1 MFITKQGQSSIDAYK
16 KYLKCMGMLSRLSSE
31 SSIPYIG
38 YREAE
43 NILCMVFGAN
53 NLSRSDCSA
62 DASKDGIGI
71 GVKTFLN
78 GNGKT
83 LQKIAEFNKDS
94 KNFRDLMPK
103 EMIYQVAELR
113 NERLR
118 STKRIHGLTQ
128 LVYHCVVRDEKKI
141 KVFECSM
148 DEINIDKIKNVTLS
162 NNSNTITFEDG
173 LNQYSFNVSKS
184 TLYKRFITEN
194 VALEIEVEIIENP
207 YKILADLLLADT
219 SKLVFSSV
227 KQDRDYVIL
236 PLFSD
241 QGGRHVPP
249 KSGLNQWNAS
259 GRRRNVN
266 EIYIPIPLWI
276 HKVFPSFFPDRDT
289 PFELLLPDGRTLSSK
304 VCQQGGKALMSNP
317 NLDLGKW
324 LLRDVMALAEG
335 ELLEYRKLET
345 LGLDSVIIYKNSSN
359 NYSIDFRPLGSYDEF
374 VENYKNKKTT

>member
-1 MFITKQGQSSIDAYK
+1 MFINKQSKKSINEYSNF
-16 KYLKCMGMLSRLSSE
+16 LKCMAMLSRLSSE
-31 SSIPYIG
+31 SAVPYIG

-43 NILCMVFGAN
+43 NILCMVFDAK

-94 KNFRDLMPK
+94 KTFRDLMPK
-103 EMIYQVAELR
+103 EMIYTIANLR

-118 STKRIHGLTQ
+118 STKRIHGLKE
-128 LVYHCVVRDEKKI
+128 LVYHCVVREEKKI
-141 KVFECSM
+141 KVFECPM
-148 DEINIDKIKNVTLS
+148 DEINIDGIKNVILS
-162 NNSNTITFEDG
+162 TNSNTITFEDG

-194 VALEIEVEIIENP
+194 VALEIEVEIVENP
-207 YKILADLLLADT
+207 YKLLADLLLKDT
-219 SKLVFSSV
+219 LELTFSPV
-227 KQDRDYVIL
+227 QHDKEYVIL

-241 QGGRHVPP
+241 QGGRHVPQ

-259 GRRRNVN
+259 GRKRNIN

-289 PFELLLPDGRTLSSK
+289 PFELHLPNGRILSSK
-304 VCQQGGKALMSNP
+304 VCQQGSKALMSNP
-317 NLDLGKW
+317 NLELGEW
-324 LLRDVMALAEG
+324 LLRDVMELSEG
-335 ELLEYRKLET
+335 ELLTYDKLEV
-345 LGLDSVIIYKNSSN
+345 LGLDSVIIYKNDEN
-359 NYSIDFRPLGSYDEF
+359 NYSIDFTQIGSYDVF
-374 VENYKNKKTT
+374 LENFKY

>member
-1 MFITKQGQSSIDAYK
+1 MFINKQSKKSINQYSNF
-16 KYLKCMGMLSRLSSE
+16 LKCMGMLSRLSSE
-31 SSIPYIG
+31 SAVPYIG

-43 NILCMVFGAN
+43 NILCMVFDAK

-83 LQKIAEFNKDS
+83 LQKVAEFNKDS
-94 KNFRDLMPK
+94 KTFRDLMPK
-103 EMIYQVAELR
+103 EMIYRIAELR

-118 STKRIHGLTQ
+118 STKRIHGLTE
-128 LVYHCVVRDEKKI
+128 LVYHCVVREEKKI
-141 KVFECSM
+141 KVFECPM
-148 DEINIDKIKNVTLS
+148 DEIKVDGIKNVTLS
-162 NNSNTITFEDG
+162 NNKNTITFEDG

-194 VALEIEVEIIENP
+194 IALEIEVEIIENP
-207 YKILADLLLADT
+207 YKLLADLLLTDT
-219 SKLVFSSV
+219 SKLLFSPIQ
-227 KQDRDYVIL
+227 QDKDYIIL

-241 QGGRHVPP
+241 QGGRHVHQ

-259 GRRRNVN
+259 GRKRNID

-289 PFELLLPDGRTLSSK
+289 AFELLLPDGRTLSSK

-317 NLDLGKW
+317 NLALGKW
-324 LLRDVMALAEG
+324 LLRDVMDLEEGAL
-335 ELLEYRKLET
+335 LTYDKLEV
-345 LGLDSVIIYKNSSN
+345 LGLDSVIIYKNSDHS
-359 NYSIDFRPLGSYDEF
+359 YSIDFLEIGSYDVF
-374 VENYKNKKTT
+374 LENYKK